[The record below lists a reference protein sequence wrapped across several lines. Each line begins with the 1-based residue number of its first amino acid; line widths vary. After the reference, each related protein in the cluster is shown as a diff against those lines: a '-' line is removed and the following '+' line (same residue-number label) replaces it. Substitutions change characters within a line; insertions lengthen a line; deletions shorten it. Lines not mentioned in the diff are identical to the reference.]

1 MLAATTLTVRGHSC
15 LFVVKSDNVEEV
27 FNIHVGM
34 VLFCSQRNVYLPF
47 CFKCFH
53 GTKLEMIESGI
64 PSSH

>member
-34 VLFCSQRNVYLPF
+34 VLFCSKVCNVFVYLPF
-47 CFKCFH
+47 F
-53 GTKLEMIESGI
+53 
-64 PSSH
+64 